1 MKDSMNLQNGFVEL
15 AQDLNN
21 KYLTFRKIS
30 GIINIQRGKEV
41 ILVKDYLDDFV
52 CGPAIEELEEEFE
65 AWQLLMQ
72 EENVRYLTL
81 SENCDIIYM

>member
-1 MKDSMNLQNGFVEL
+1 MKGSMNLQNGFAER

>member
-1 MKDSMNLQNGFVEL
+1 MEP
-15 AQDLNN
+15 ARDLNN

-30 GIINIQRGKEV
+30 GIINIQREKEV
-41 ILVKDYLDDFV
+41 VSVKDYLDDFV
-52 CGPAIEELEEEFE
+52 CSPAIEELEEEFE

-72 EENVRYLTL
+72 EKNVRYLTS

>member
-1 MKDSMNLQNGFVEL
+1 MKDSTNLQNGF
-15 AQDLNN
+15 NN

-30 GIINIQRGKEV
+30 GIINVQRGKEV
-41 ILVKDYLDDFV
+41 VLVKDYLDDFV

-65 AWQLLMQ
+65 AWQLLMRK
-72 EENVRYLTL
+72 ENVRYLTS

>member
-1 MKDSMNLQNGFVEL
+1 M
-15 AQDLNN
+15 
-21 KYLTFRKIS
+21 
-30 GIINIQRGKEV
+30 

-52 CGPAIEELEEEFE
+52 CEPAIEELEEEFE

>member
-1 MKDSMNLQNGFVEL
+1 MKGSMNLQNGFAER

-52 CGPAIEELEEEFE
+52 CEPAIEELEEEFE

>member
-1 MKDSMNLQNGFVEL
+1 MKNFVNSQNGSAEP

-72 EENVRYLTL
+72 EENVKYLTS

>member
-1 MKDSMNLQNGFVEL
+1 MKDSMNLQNGFAER

-30 GIINIQRGKEV
+30 GIVNIQRGKEV

>member
-1 MKDSMNLQNGFVEL
+1 MKNFVSLQSGFVEL
-15 AQDLNN
+15 PNN

-30 GIINIQRGKEV
+30 GIINIQRKKEV
-41 ILVKDYLDDFV
+41 VLVKDYLDDFV

-72 EENVRYLTL
+72 EKNVRYLTS

>member
-1 MKDSMNLQNGFVEL
+1 MEP
-15 AQDLNN
+15 ARDLNN
-21 KYLTFRKIS
+21 KYLTFREIS

-65 AWQLLMQ
+65 AWQLLMR
-72 EENVRYLTL
+72 EENVRYLTS
-81 SENCDIIYM
+81 SENCDIIYISERARD

>member
-1 MKDSMNLQNGFVEL
+1 MEPER
-15 AQDLNN
+15 DLNN

-30 GIINIQRGKEV
+30 GIINIQREKEV
-41 ILVKDYLDDFV
+41 VLVKDYLDDFV

-65 AWQLLMQ
+65 AWQLLMR
-72 EENVRYLTL
+72 EENVRYLTS

>member
-1 MKDSMNLQNGFVEL
+1 MEL

-41 ILVKDYLDDFV
+41 VLVKDYLDDFV

-65 AWQLLMQ
+65 AWQLLMW
-72 EENVRYLTL
+72 EENVKYLTS